1 MATHL
6 RMLLESE
13 SYSQTTVKDMDF
25 ILNSFA
31 SYMDK
36 NGLDVYSP
44 EIGER
49 LIQYCEVELKVCASR
64 VSRARVIVRKLNR
77 LNQRL
82 DGREALWGDKTSPIV
97 LPAGFEKILSAYIS
111 LQEEGKQTD
120 YASLQAMDLQQI
132 LKESFKFWLRKSRGY
147 QRRHGPVSVFT
158 IKVFSVLGTDRPIPA
173 VSL

>member
-1 MATHL
+1 MEKQVTFHDLATHL

-36 NGLDVYSP
+36 NGLVVYSP

-64 VSRARVIVRKLNR
+64 VTRARVIVHALSHLKSLIFVRFVFIRYAL
-77 LNQRL
+77 LSL
-82 DGREALWGDKTSPIV
+82 ASVREVKKG
-97 LPAGFEKILSAYIS
+97 
-111 LQEEGKQTD
+111 
-120 YASLQAMDLQQI
+120 ASQPL
-132 LKESFKFWLRKSRGY
+132 
-147 QRRHGPVSVFT
+147 
-158 IKVFSVLGTDRPIPA
+158 
-173 VSL
+173 

>member
-1 MATHL
+1 MEKQVTFHDLATHL

-31 SYMDK
+31 SYMGK

-77 LNQRL
+77 LNQGL

-97 LPAGFEKILSAYIS
+97 LPADFEKILSAYIS
-111 LQEEGKQTD
+111 YCRKKGNKQTTLH
-120 YASLQAMDLQQI
+120 YKQWICSRF
-132 LKESFKFWLRKSRGY
+132 LKNCLLYTSPSPRDCS
-147 QRRHGPVSVFT
+147 
-158 IKVFSVLGTDRPIPA
+158 
-173 VSL
+173 

>member
-1 MATHL
+1 MGRYNSSDSSPCRFL
-6 RMLLESE
+6 KYSECVYLL
-13 SYSQTTVKDMDF
+13 
-25 ILNSFA
+25 
-31 SYMDK
+31 
-36 NGLDVYSP
+36 
-44 EIGER
+44 
-49 LIQYCEVELKVCASR
+49 
-64 VSRARVIVRKLNR
+64 
-77 LNQRL
+77 
-82 DGREALWGDKTSPIV
+82 
-97 LPAGFEKILSAYIS
+97 